1 MIDAERID
9 GRCTAF
15 DARKQAQTGLDSD
28 TQILIAEFADGL
40 PAGTVIRSVAR
51 AREELLHSGV
61 RRGLALATVAM
72 ARHRLQAS
80 LRPADRAGA
89 PTRRVVQPSTAA
101 TTQGHRQRNDK
112 GARTIRMAPLR

>member
-15 DARKQAQTGLDSD
+15 DARSRLRQVSLGYPDSD
-28 TQILIAEFADGL
+28 RRVADGL

-61 RRGLALATVAM
+61 RRGLG
-72 ARHRLQAS
+72 ARHRGDGPPPAAS
-80 LRPADRAGA
+80 ITSSR
-89 PTRRVVQPSTAA
+89 
-101 TTQGHRQRNDK
+101 
-112 GARTIRMAPLR
+112 